1 MGNLTEQVPLMI
13 PSPVIRQLGHLSEP
27 SHQETASWAVFRILH
42 AAGSIAVL
50 VSDHD
55 FHADVVYAVGYRPHI
70 LMTTVDQREIQYRP
84 AILGHFTGLAGP
96 ISTEPTERRIFRAGS
111 AETDEDYSEQDGVA
125 ALRGLPPHNSP
136 SNVVRLKFPKRK
148 G

>member
-1 MGNLTEQVPLMI
+1 MI
-13 PSPVIRQLGHLSEP
+13 PAPVVRQLGHLLEP
-27 SHQETASWAVFRILH
+27 SHQDTASWAVFRILR

-55 FHADVVYAVGYRPHI
+55 FHADVVYAVGYRP
-70 LMTTVDQREIQYRP
+70 LDVMTTVDQRAIQYRP
-84 AILGHFTGLAGP
+84 AILRHFTGLAEP
-96 ISTEPTERRIFRAGS
+96 ITTEPTSRPIFRAGS
-111 AETDEDYSEQDGVA
+111 AEADEDYSQQEGVS
-125 ALRGLPPHNSP
+125 ALRGLPPYDVP